1 MTTDITRRGSI
12 PSAMAWMIGLS
23 ILLSW
28 IPLFGG
34 LIAGY
39 VGGSKAGSVGRAVA
53 AVFLPGLILWVTM
66 MFLGPLL
73 AMLAYQ
79 RLEIWSVPL
88 SVWMVAPALA
98 GSAAGYL
105 AALAIAPWRRALI
118 GESVFDRR
126 TRRRAASS
134 CR

>member
-12 PSAMAWMIGLS
+12 PGAMAWMIGLS

-28 IPLFGG
+28 IPIFGG

-66 MFLGPLL
+66 IFLGPLL
-73 AMLAYQ
+73 ASIPILGAIFTTIAGLGAFAVSTMHM
-79 RLEIWSVPL
+79 IPL
-88 SVWMVAPALA
+88 
-98 GSAAGYL
+98 
-105 AALAIAPWRRALI
+105 LI
-118 GESVFDRR
+118 GAILGGKVAER
-126 TRRRAASS
+126 
-134 CR
+134 

>member
-39 VGGSKAGSVGRAVA
+39 VGGTKAGSVGRAVA

-66 MFLGPLL
+66 IFLGPLL
-73 AMLAYQ
+73 ASIPFLGGIFGTIAGLGTFAVSTMHT
-79 RLEIWSVPL
+79 IPL
-88 SVWMVAPALA
+88 
-98 GSAAGYL
+98 
-105 AALAIAPWRRALI
+105 LI
-118 GESVFDRR
+118 GAIIGGKVAER
-126 TRRRAASS
+126 
-134 CR
+134 